1 MSTNLYIYVA
11 NYLQGFPKTDARDDK
26 EGKII
31 ENSTLNVF
39 PMGLFLMGTNP
50 FQALKK
56 IFWAPR
62 APQRG

>member
-50 FQALKK
+50 FQALK
-56 IFWAPR
+56 R
-62 APQRG
+62 